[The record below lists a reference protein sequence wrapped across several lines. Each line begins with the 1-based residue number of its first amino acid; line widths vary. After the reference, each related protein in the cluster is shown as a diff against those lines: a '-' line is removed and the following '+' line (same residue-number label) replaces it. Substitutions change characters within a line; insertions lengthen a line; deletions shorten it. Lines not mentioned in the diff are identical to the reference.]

1 MREITTITVST
12 PFRAHLAP
20 IDLLHGRRFNV
31 LASLAGVLA
40 FTCAG
45 VSAADTV
52 RVTNPATQPVLTSRV
67 DDPARVPYQVQLTGA
82 SAIGCGNVLSTA
94 SCGGR
99 INGVPTG
106 KRLVIQSVSGTLT
119 TNSPP
124 TNGQIL
130 VATELPQAAYYGV
143 PSIAIFPNII
153 DIPGQPS
160 FTTGYSNVIFQSHLT
175 VYIDGGTRAQ
185 VYVTLSGP
193 SSAAAASITVSGYVI
208 DCTAAPCEPI
218 VTQ

>member
-1 MREITTITVST
+1 MGIFMRAIKQINLCSS
-12 PFRAHLAP
+12 
-20 IDLLHGRRFNV
+20 I
-31 LASLAGVLA
+31 AGVLA

-67 DDPARVPYQVQLTGA
+67 DEPARGPYQAQLMGA
-82 SAIGCGNVLSTA
+82 SAITCGSLLSTA
-94 SCGGR
+94 DCGGR
-99 INGVPTG
+99 INGVPVG

-130 VATELPQAAYYGV
+130 VATELPEAGYYGV
-143 PSIAIFPNII
+143 PSISIFPNII

-185 VYVTLSGP
+185 VHVTLSGP
-193 SSAAAASITVSGYVI
+193 SSAAAASIIVSGYVI